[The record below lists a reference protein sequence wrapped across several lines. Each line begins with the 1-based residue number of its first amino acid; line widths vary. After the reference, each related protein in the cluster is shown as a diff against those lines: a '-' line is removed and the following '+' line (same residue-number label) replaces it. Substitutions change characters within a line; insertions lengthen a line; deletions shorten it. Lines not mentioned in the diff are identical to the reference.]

1 MRRRLFSALA
11 IALAAA
17 IAAILTPVALAGGR
31 SGRPVAS
38 PAARSSGPTPH
49 QIRAAVAAARRS
61 PHLWATIN
69 ICDTRRHRHT
79 LGVRAQMPTL
89 GFGAHLSML
98 VQIDYWNPTH
108 HAFLP
113 DPKVSQLVRLGV
125 VSYGR
130 EQGGVNFSF
139 PAPGRFRAT
148 VTFRW
153 IRNGRTLLSL
163 TRHTTGGHHD
173 ADHGD
178 PAHFSAGFC
187 TIS

>member
-11 IALAAA
+11 VALAAVTA
-17 IAAILTPVALAGGR
+17 GVLTPVALAGGD

-38 PAARSSGPTPH
+38 AAASSSGPSPQ

-69 ICDTRRHRHT
+69 ICDTPRHRHM

-89 GFGAHLSML
+89 GFGAHLSMR
-98 VQIDYWNPTH
+98 VQVDYWNPTH

-113 DPKVSQLVRLGV
+113 DPKVTQLVRLGV
-125 VSYGR
+125 VSYGQ
-130 EQGGVNFSF
+130 EQGGVDFSF
-139 PAPGRFRAT
+139 PAPGRFRAS

-153 IRNGRTLLSL
+153 VRNGRTLLSL
-163 TRHTTGGHHD
+163 TRHTTAGHPD
-173 ADHGD
+173 ADDGD